1 MPGWTWIAN
10 VGSDV
15 RFALRG
21 LRNSPS
27 FSVVAITVL
36 ALGIGANTAIFSIVY
51 AVLLRPLP
59 FREPGRVM
67 MVFEKIPER
76 GVDRANLCAA
86 NFVDLQQ
93 QNRSFSDTAIFSG
106 RGFALTGDASPEQV
120 AGALVSSS
128 FFSVLGVAP
137 EHGRSFRTEDELPG
151 ASAAVVL
158 SQRLWQRRFGGDIGI
173 VGRTILVDGRA
184 HEVVG
189 IMPPGFYG
197 LFRNHELWAPMQ
209 LTAAERAD
217 RASHYLLAVGR
228 LKPDVSLQ
236 QARADLDVIGNS
248 LAREYPG
255 ANSGRGL
262 SAAPVRD
269 ELVGD
274 TKAVLVMLMGAV
286 SLVLL
291 VASVNVA
298 NLLLARA
305 LTRRREMA
313 LRRALGA
320 GTARLV
326 QQLLTE
332 GLLLAV
338 LGLGAGLLVARGVIR
353 LLPLLIPR
361 AESLAGLDEVAIDA
375 PVLAVAMAI
384 GLVVTAFFGCLPAW
398 QVLRASSDALN
409 ERATTGT
416 SRGHRVRSA
425 LLASEVACS
434 LVLVLGA
441 VLLLRSFA
449 NLMVVNPGFRAAP
462 LLAVPLQLPSESS
475 ERSVF
480 LEQVREQVRGIPGV
494 ESVAAIEYLPLSGSG
509 VTRRM
514 LVEGRARP
522 EPGKE
527 PIVHRHLVT
536 PGYFQTM
543 SIPLHAGRAFLDPDM
558 STKHLLVM
566 VNETMARRYWPGQSP
581 VGSYIRLG
589 TQATVANA
597 PLREVVGV
605 VGDVRHSGLRS
616 EPSVQVYVPLGQ
628 DTWPATHLVVRA
640 AGMDPARLIPAVKSA
655 VWAVD
660 KTQTLP
666 NIKPMST
673 IVAESVWQPRLNT
686 VVLSAFAAVTLALVL
701 AGIYGLMMRI
711 VGDRTAEIGIR
722 MAMGATAGSILGLV
736 LRQGLLPVILGA
748 VAGLGLAVA
757 AGRFV
762 SAQLYGVT
770 QADPLTF
777 AAGTVAVVAAALLAM
792 VRPALRATSVDPVI
806 ALRYE

>member
-1 MPGWTWIAN
+1 MLTWKWVAN
-10 VGSDV
+10 IGSDV

-21 LRNSPS
+21 LRKSPS
-27 FSVVAITVL
+27 FAVVAIAVL
-36 ALGIGANTAIFSIVY
+36 AVGIGANTAIFSIVH
-51 AVLLRPLP
+51 AVLLRPLA
-59 FREPGRVM
+59 FREPDRVM
-67 MVFEKIPER
+67 MLFEKIPER
-76 GVDRANLCAA
+76 GVDRAPLCAA

-93 QNRSFSDTAIFSG
+93 RNRSFSDTAVFLDK
-106 RGFALTGDASPEQV
+106 GFALTGDASPEQI

-137 EHGRSFRTEDELPG
+137 QHGRSFRPEDELSG

-158 SQRLWQRRFGGDIGI
+158 SQKLWQRRFGGDVGI

-184 HEVVG
+184 HQVVG
-189 IMPPGFYG
+189 IMPAGFYG

-209 LTAAERAD
+209 LTATERAD
-217 RASHYLLAVGR
+217 RTSHYLQAIGR

-274 TKAVLVMLMGAV
+274 TRAVLVLLMGAV

-313 LRRALGA
+313 VRRALGA

-332 GLLLAV
+332 GLLLTV
-338 LGLGAGLLVARGVIR
+338 LGLGAGLVVARGVI
-353 LLPLLIPR
+353 LSLPLLIPR
-361 AESLAGLDEVAIDA
+361 AGSLPGLDEV
-375 PVLAVAMAI
+375 
-384 GLVVTAFFGCLPAW
+384 
-398 QVLRASSDALN
+398 ALN

-416 SRGHRVRSA
+416 SRGQRVRSA

-449 NLMVVNPGFRAAP
+449 TLMVVNPGFRAAQ
-462 LLAVPLQLPSESS
+462 LLTAPLQLPSEPSG
-475 ERSVF
+475 RTVLF
-480 LEQVREQVRGIPGV
+480 LGEIREQVRGIPGV
-494 ESVAAIEYLPLSGSG
+494 ADVAAIEYLPLSGSG

-514 LVEGRARP
+514 LVEGGARP

-527 PIVHRHLVT
+527 PSVQRHLVT
-536 PGYFQTM
+536 PQYFQTM
-543 SIPLHAGRAFLDPDM
+543 DIPLRSGRAFLDAEM
-558 STKHLLVM
+558 STKHLVVM

-581 VGSYIRLG
+581 VGSYVRLG

-597 PLREVVGV
+597 PLRQVVGV

-616 EPSVQVYVPLGQ
+616 EPRDQVYVPFGQ
-628 DTWPATHLVVRA
+628 DMWPSAQLVVRG
-640 AGMDPARLIPAVKSA
+640 AGLDPSSLIPAVKSA
-655 VWAVD
+655 VWAID

-673 IVAESVWQPRLNT
+673 IVADSIWQARLNT
-686 VVLSAFAAVTLALVL
+686 VVLTSFAAVTLVLAL

-711 VGDRTAEIGIR
+711 VGDRTAEIGVRI
-722 MAMGATAGSILGLV
+722 AMGATAGSILRLV
-736 LRQGLLPVILGA
+736 LRQGFLPVIVGA
-748 VAGLGLAVA
+748 VAGLGLAFVG
-757 AGRFV
+757 GRFV

-770 QADPLTF
+770 QTDPVTLAT
-777 AAGTVAVVAAALLAM
+777 GTVAVVAAALLAM

-806 ALRYE
+806 ALRQE

>member
-1 MPGWTWIAN
+1 M
-10 VGSDV
+10 
-15 RFALRG
+15 
-21 LRNSPS
+21 
-27 FSVVAITVL
+27 
-36 ALGIGANTAIFSIVY
+36 
-51 AVLLRPLP
+51 
-59 FREPGRVM
+59 
-67 MVFEKIPER
+67 
-76 GVDRANLCAA
+76 
-86 NFVDLQQ
+86 
-93 QNRSFSDTAIFSG
+93 
-106 RGFALTGDASPEQV
+106 TGDASPEQI

-137 EHGRSFRTEDELPG
+137 QHGRSFRPEDGLSG

-158 SQRLWQRRFGGDIGI
+158 SQKLWQRRFGGDVGI

-184 HEVVG
+184 HQVVG
-189 IMPPGFYG
+189 IMPAGFYG

-209 LTAAERAD
+209 LSATERAD
-217 RASHYLLAVGR
+217 RTSHYLQAIGR
-228 LKPDVSLQ
+228 LKPDVPLQ

-274 TKAVLVMLMGAV
+274 TRAVLVLLMGAV

-313 LRRALGA
+313 VRRALGA

-332 GLLLAV
+332 GLLLTV
-338 LGLGAGLLVARGVIR
+338 LGLGAGLVVARGVI
-353 LLPLLIPR
+353 LSLPLLIPR
-361 AESLAGLDEVAIDA
+361 AGSLPGLDEVAIDA
-375 PVLAVAMAI
+375 PVLAVTMAI
-384 GLVVTAFFGCLPAW
+384 GLLVTAIFGCLPAW
-398 QVLRASSDALN
+398 QVLRSSSGALN

-416 SRGHRVRSA
+416 SRGQRVRSA

-449 NLMVVNPGFRAAP
+449 TLMVVNPGFRAAQ
-462 LLAVPLQLPSESS
+462 LLTAPLQLPSEPSG
-475 ERSVF
+475 RTVLF
-480 LEQVREQVRGIPGV
+480 LGEIREQVRGIPGV
-494 ESVAAIEYLPLSGSG
+494 ADVAAIEYLPLSGSG

-514 LVEGRARP
+514 LVEGGARP

-527 PIVHRHLVT
+527 PSVQRHLVT
-536 PGYFQTM
+536 PQYFQTM
-543 SIPLHAGRAFLDPDM
+543 DIPLRSGRAFLDAEM
-558 STKHLLVM
+558 STKHLVVM
-566 VNETMARRYWPGQSP
+566 VNETMARRYWSGQSP
-581 VGSYIRLG
+581 VGSYVRLG

-597 PLREVVGV
+597 PLRQVVGV

-616 EPSVQVYVPLGQ
+616 EPGDQVYVPFGQ
-628 DTWPATHLVVRA
+628 DMWPSAQLVVRG
-640 AGMDPARLIPAVKSA
+640 AGLDPSSLIPAVKSA
-655 VWAVD
+655 VWAID

-673 IVAESVWQPRLNT
+673 IVADSIWQARLNT
-686 VVLSAFAAVTLALVL
+686 VVLTSFAAVTLVLAL

-711 VGDRTAEIGIR
+711 VGDRTAEIGVRI
-722 MAMGATAGSILGLV
+722 AMGATAGSILRLV
-736 LRQGLLPVILGA
+736 LRQGFLPVIVGA
-748 VAGLGLAVA
+748 VAGLGLAFVG
-757 AGRFV
+757 GRFV

-770 QADPLTF
+770 QTDPVTLAT
-777 AAGTVAVVAAALLAM
+777 GTVAVVAAALLAM

-806 ALRYE
+806 ALRQE